1 MIILEHRRN
10 KNDKLFYYINK
21 YIAKNK
27 EFYKED
33 EVRQISVNT
42 EGLSLLKQV
51 RELRIRND
59 NYKEHGYSYIN
70 CRRVESV

>member
-42 EGLSLLKQV
+42 EGL
-51 RELRIRND
+51 
-59 NYKEHGYSYIN
+59 
-70 CRRVESV
+70 